1 MTKHKRP
8 KSNARSE
15 GFAKSLRELG
25 ALFEVSHDT
34 IRVWLRKGAPAAS
47 ASGFYPISEWKEWV
61 AAHGSREDVQP
72 VTSDKATLIAR
83 QVHLKNQKL
92 ELEIQQ
98 KKGELIHRDDVR
110 TKLFQTFDTC
120 RRLQLKIGSTLAG
133 RIGGMTPAQIKSEI
147 DAEIANSYIEIRR
160 WADEQAVTETDET
173 KAE

>member
-1 MTKHKRP
+1 MTKTTRGKP
-8 KSNARSE
+8 KVKTE
-15 GFAKSLRELG
+15 GFAKSIRELG
-25 ALFEVSHDT
+25 SLFEVSHET
-34 IRVWLRKGAPAAS
+34 IRIWLRKGAPAAS
-47 ASGFYPISEWKEWV
+47 ASGFYPIAEWKEWV
-61 AAHGSREDVQP
+61 AAHGSREDAVG
-72 VTSDKATLIAR
+72 DKATLIAR

-147 DAEIANSYIEIRR
+147 DAEIANSYVEIRR